1 VSADDEFAEE
11 PMTADDAQDAGWVR
25 GAEARRRAGR
35 PEQARRLL
43 EAGLLDAPYELSGR
57 IVLAL
62 ACLDLGDA
70 EGARQALEPAVAS
83 WADGAPESLALR
95 PAGNEPFAVQSD
107 PLADLAE
114 NELERAFEHAESE
127 PVEVWTTNRVAEA
140 ALRAVEESGPE
151 GAVVDEPDSPF
162 ATETVA
168 ELLERQ
174 GAVVDE
180 PDSPF
185 ATETVAELLE
195 RQGAPERASAIRRSL
210 RHGTG
215 AGQRAPGETE
225 RWVDTLEHWLDNLR
239 RASR

>member
-1 VSADDEFAEE
+1 MSADDEFAEE

-174 GAVVDE
+174 GA
-180 PDSPF
+180 
-185 ATETVAELLE
+185 
-195 RQGAPERASAIRRSL
+195 PERASAIRRSL